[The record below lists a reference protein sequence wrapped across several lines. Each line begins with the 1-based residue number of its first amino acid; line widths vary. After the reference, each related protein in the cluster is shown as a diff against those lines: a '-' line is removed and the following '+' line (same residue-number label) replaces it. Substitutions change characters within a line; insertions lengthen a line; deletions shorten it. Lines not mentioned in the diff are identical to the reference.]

1 MITISVGLSLL
12 VSFIFS
18 EFTSLLTGGLISG
31 GYLAIYVN
39 EPGRIVM
46 TLVAAIVTYFTVKLL
61 SNFIILFGRRRF
73 ILSILIG
80 FILGWLVSLIYTST
94 LNFSLDLDLRVIGF
108 IIPGLIA
115 NDMYKQGVFKTI
127 ICLSIVTFLVKF
139 FLILIYG
146 VI

>member
-18 EFTSLLTGGLISG
+18 ELTSLLTGGLISG

-46 TLVAAIVTYFTVKLL
+46 TLVAAIVTYFTIKLL

-80 FILGWLVSLIYTST
+80 FIFGWLVSLIYTST

-115 NDMYKQGVFKTI
+115 NDMYKQGIFKTI
-127 ICLSIVTFLVKF
+127 ICLSIVTLLVKF

>member
-31 GYLAIYVN
+31 GYLAIYIN

-46 TLVAAIVTYFTVKLL
+46 TLVAAIATYFIVKLL

-80 FILGWLVSLIYTST
+80 FIFGWLVSLIYTST

-115 NDMYKQGVFKTI
+115 NDMYKQGIFKTI
-127 ICLSIVTFLVKF
+127 ITLSIVTLLVKF

>member
-31 GYLAIYVN
+31 GYLAIYIN
-39 EPGRIVM
+39 EPGRIIM

-80 FILGWLVSLIYTST
+80 FIFGWLVSLIYTST

-115 NDMYKQGVFKTI
+115 NDMYKQGIFKTI
-127 ICLSIVTFLVKF
+127 ITLSIVTLLVKF

>member
-46 TLVAAIVTYFTVKLL
+46 TLVAAIVTYFIVKLL

-80 FILGWLVSLIYTST
+80 FIFGWLVSLIYTST

-115 NDMYKQGVFKTI
+115 NDMYKQGIFKTI
-127 ICLSIVTFLVKF
+127 ICLSIVTLLVKF